1 MREYYEALKKEIR
14 NRHEARLMECR
25 DTKIHDEILRAQG
38 RGQELFELIG
48 FMENME
54 NPPKD
59 EEKS

>member
-1 MREYYEALKKEIR
+1 MSEFYDALKKEIR

-25 DTKIHDEILRAQG
+25 DTAEHDKILRAQG

-48 FMENME
+48 FMDDME